1 VGGGNQGSEGTL
13 TILWV
18 PSGARDVRST
28 MRLYGSV
35 RHDVARCVYGCC
47 GGKLTAAY
55 KGDNRERAGRKQA
68 RKRARREGRKA
79 TLAAQ

>member
-1 VGGGNQGSEGTL
+1 
-13 TILWV
+13 
-18 PSGARDVRST
+18 